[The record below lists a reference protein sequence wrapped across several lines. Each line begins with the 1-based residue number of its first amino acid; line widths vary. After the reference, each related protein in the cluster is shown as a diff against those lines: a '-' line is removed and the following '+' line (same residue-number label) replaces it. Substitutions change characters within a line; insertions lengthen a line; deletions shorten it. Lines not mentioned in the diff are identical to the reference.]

1 MKENMTNGYSIA
13 ERIPALTE
21 DIKALEGIPT
31 SILSDSLGRYLVAKQ
46 ILPINKKPLQI
57 CANAF
62 TVEVRSGD
70 NLMIHKALQMIM
82 PGDAL
87 VISGDGEIDRALF
100 GEILM
105 TIAKKRGAIAAVVD
119 GAVRDVDAFDRES
132 FPCWARG
139 ISLRGPFKDGPGT
152 INQPVHIGGM
162 PVNPGD
168 IIVGDIDGVIAI
180 PRHLAKEAI
189 LLGKEKQQQEETT
202 IASILNGTYDDSWVD
217 KVLKQK
223 NAL

>member
-1 MKENMTNGYSIA
+1 
-13 ERIPALTE
+13 
-21 DIKALEGIPT
+21 
-31 SILSDSLGRYLVAKQ
+31 
-46 ILPINKKPLQI
+46 
-57 CANAF
+57 
-62 TVEVRSGD
+62 
-70 NLMIHKALQMIM
+70 MIHKALQMIM

-119 GAVRDVDAFDRES
+119 GAVRDIDAFDRES

-152 INQPVHIGGM
+152 INQPVYIGGM
-162 PVNPGD
+162 LVNPGD

-202 IASILNGTYDDSWVD
+202 IAAILNGSYDDSWVD
-217 KVLKQK
+217 RVLKEK

>member
-1 MKENMTNGYSIA
+1 MTNGYLIA
-13 ERIPALTE
+13 DRKPPLREE
-21 DIKALEGIPT
+21 IKALKGIPT

-46 ILPINKKPLQI
+46 ILPINKTPLHI

-87 VISGDGEIDRALF
+87 VIAGDGEIDRALF

-132 FPCWARG
+132 FPCWAKG

-162 PVNPGD
+162 LVNPGD
-168 IIVGDIDGVIAI
+168 IIIGDIDGVIAI
-180 PRHLAKEAI
+180 PRHLANDAI
-189 LLGKEKQQQEETT
+189 RLGKEKQIQEEKT
-202 IASILNGTYDDSWVD
+202 IASILDGSYDDSWVD
-217 KVLKQK
+217 KVLKEK
-223 NAL
+223 HAL